1 MKCRELAIHT
11 PHSLLLT
18 VFLLAPV
25 YQISHYS
32 SDVADAARVR
42 EMITLRVQLLV
53 LHHMHFVYP
62 RDPEVNS

>member
-1 MKCRELAIHT
+1 MKCRVLAIHI

-25 YQISHYS
+25 YRISHYS

-42 EMITLRVQLLV
+42 EMITLRVQLLI

-62 RDPEVNS
+62 RDPEVNP